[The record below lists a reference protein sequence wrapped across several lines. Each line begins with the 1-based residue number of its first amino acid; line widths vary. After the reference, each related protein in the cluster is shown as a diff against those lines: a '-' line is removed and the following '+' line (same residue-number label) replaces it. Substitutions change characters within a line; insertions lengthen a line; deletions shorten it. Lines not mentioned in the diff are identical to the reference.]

1 MLGGGSNDGTTMRVS
16 IYSDSFAAV
25 EITDTLVV
33 HPSRDLWRHWI
44 DTNPDETRLFV
55 RIWLDA
61 DRSFIT
67 AVGDPVQSEMMDC
80 LFVPMWMIDA
90 HQIEGCGENYDTVV
104 ISASSLPKATRIV
117 VRPIDSAFLGVDVV
131 GVLEKAFSRIGVL
144 QQGTTV
150 LIRLEELGGFQVGVY
165 IHKLEPAEEV
175 YLDGDDIPLEFE
187 EAVDHVEVPVP
198 TAPIAHVAQESAE
211 DFFGP
216 MIPLE
221 PVASVWGTGNRLGMK
236 EG

>member
-1 MLGGGSNDGTTMRVS
+1 MRVS
-16 IYSDSFAAV
+16 IYSDSFTIS

-33 HPSRDLWRHWI
+33 HPTHDLWRYWI

-61 DRSFIT
+61 DRSFIS
-67 AVGDPVQSEMMDC
+67 AVGDPVQSEMTDS
-80 LFVPMWMIDA
+80 LFVPMWMIDS
-90 HQIEGCGENYDTVV
+90 HQIDGCGEMYNTE
-104 ISASSLPKATRIV
+104 IIQIATMPKATRIV

-131 GVLEKAFSRIGVL
+131 GVLEKAFSQIGVL
-144 QQGTTV
+144 QKGSTI

-165 IHKLEPAEEV
+165 IHNLEPAAEV

-198 TAPIAHVAQESAE
+198 TAPMATAPIEPFPDS
-211 DFFGP
+211 

-221 PVASVWGTGNRLGMK
+221 PNTKPSWGTGNRLGMR

>member
-16 IYSDSFAAV
+16 LYSDSFATS

-44 DTNPDETRLFV
+44 DTNPDEPRLFV

-61 DRSFIT
+61 DRSFIS
-67 AVGDPVQSEMMDC
+67 AVGDPVQSEMVDC

-90 HQIEGCGENYDTVV
+90 HQIEGCGELYDTAV

-175 YLDGDDIPLEFE
+175 YLDGDEIPLEFE

-198 TAPIAHVAQESAE
+198 TAPIATAPVEPFPDS
-211 DFFGP
+211 

>member
-1 MLGGGSNDGTTMRVS
+1 MWRLTTGITMRVS
-16 IYSDSFAAV
+16 IYSDSFSTS
-25 EITDTLVV
+25 EINDTLVV

-44 DTNPDETRLFV
+44 DTNPDEIRLFV
-55 RIWLDA
+55 RIWIDE
-61 DRSFIT
+61 DRSFLA
-67 AVGDPVQSEMMDC
+67 AVGDPVQSEMTDC
-80 LFVPMWMIDA
+80 LFVPMWMIDS
-90 HQIEGCGENYDTVV
+90 HQIEGCGETYNTE
-104 ISASSLPKATRIV
+104 IIEIASMPKATRIV

-144 QQGTTV
+144 QKGSTL
-150 LIRLEELGGFQVGVY
+150 LIKLEELGGFQVGVY
-165 IHKLEPAEEV
+165 IHHLEPATEV

-187 EAVDHVEVPVP
+187 EAVDHVEAEAVAVVA
-198 TAPIAHVAQESAE
+198 APEEPFPDS
-211 DFFGP
+211 